1 MNKKK
6 NLEEY
11 SAGVNLYLKKRNVE
25 ILRNYLKL
33 KKKKSSGNP
42 LIIIKM
48 GKIKNCWMK
57 IIKKY

>member
-25 ILRNYLKL
+25 ILRNYFKL
-33 KKKKSSGNP
+33 KKRRVLEIP
-42 LIIIKM
+42 
-48 GKIKNCWMK
+48 
-57 IIKKY
+57 